1 MNSCSVRLTFA
12 NDDFYETFI
21 EPRKI
26 NGDLPTLILRLLT
39 AYAFNDNLAVEIDEY
54 LDSQEDES
62 SGVVQTRQA
71 ILNAI
76 AHMNSINSVLESSDR
91 ALSGLDDTPAPQETG
106 TSGDINDIPMF
117 TPDDKPV
124 QVNQAASVPASDYSE
139 VMKAIGALT
148 GQVSSLTTSVSA
160 LVSGIKTGTIQPDM
174 PVSSADLEL
183 PLSGTTEPVVNAD
196 TGSVEPLIAAPDA
209 TTGSA
214 EVATGSADV
223 TTGSAEVTTSSA
235 DVATGSVEVATGS
248 AEVADS
254 VSEQAKTPSELAGA
268 VTERANNVPEPNK
281 TQETG
286 IAVASDEDEDDIFV
300 PDFMSGMIE
309 SVNS

>member
-91 ALSGLDDTPAPQETG
+91 ALSGLADTPAPEETG

-124 QVNQAASVPASDYSE
+124 QVNQVASAPASDYSE

-183 PLSGTTEPVVNAD
+183 PLSGATEPVVNAD
-196 TGSVEPLIAAPDA
+196 TGSVEPLVVAPDVTTGSDEVA
-209 TTGSA
+209 TGSA

-223 TTGSAEVTTSSA
+223 TTGSAEV
-235 DVATGSVEVATGS
+235 
-248 AEVADS
+248 ADS
-254 VSEQAKTPSELAGA
+254 VPEQAKTPSELAGA
-268 VTERANNVPEPNK
+268 VTEQANNVPEPNK

-286 IAVASDEDEDDIFV
+286 IAVAPDEDEDDIFV

>member
-91 ALSGLDDTPAPQETG
+91 ALSGLADTPAPEETG

-183 PLSGTTEPVVNAD
+183 PVSGTTEPVVNAD
-196 TGSVEPLIAAPDA
+196 TGSVEPLIVAPDA
-209 TTGSA
+209 TTGSS

-223 TTGSAEVTTSSA
+223 TTGS
-235 DVATGSVEVATGS
+235 DEVATGS

-254 VSEQAKTPSELAGA
+254 VPEQAKTSSELAGAVTEQAKTPSELAGV
-268 VTERANNVPEPNK
+268 VTEQADNVPEPNK

-286 IAVASDEDEDDIFV
+286 IANASDEDEDDIFV

>member
-91 ALSGLDDTPAPQETG
+91 ALSGLADTPAPEETG

-183 PLSGTTEPVVNAD
+183 PLSGATEPVVNAD
-196 TGSVEPLIAAPDA
+196 TGSVEPLVVAPDV
-209 TTGSA
+209 T
-214 EVATGSADV
+214 TGSADV
-223 TTGSAEVTTSSA
+223 TTGS
-235 DVATGSVEVATGS
+235 DEVATGS

-254 VSEQAKTPSELAGA
+254 VPEQAKTPSELAGA
-268 VTERANNVPEPNK
+268 VTEQANNVPEPYK

-286 IAVASDEDEDDIFV
+286 IAVAPDEDEDDIFV

>member
-91 ALSGLDDTPAPQETG
+91 ALSGLTDTSAPQETG

-160 LVSGIKTGTIQPDM
+160 LVSGIKMGTIQPDM
-174 PVSSADLEL
+174 PVSSADFEL
-183 PLSGTTEPVVNAD
+183 PLSGTTEPVANAD
-196 TGSVEPLIAAPDA
+196 TGSVEPLIVASDVTTGSAEIATGSADA

-214 EVATGSADV
+214 EVA
-223 TTGSAEVTTSSA
+223 
-235 DVATGSVEVATGS
+235 GSVP
-248 AEVADS
+248 
-254 VSEQAKTPSELAGA
+254 EQAKTPSELAGA
-268 VTERANNVPEPNK
+268 VTEQANNVPEPNK

-286 IAVASDEDEDDIFV
+286 IANIPVEDEDDIFV

>member
-91 ALSGLDDTPAPQETG
+91 ALSDLDNTSAPQEAG
-106 TSGDINDIPMF
+106 TSGDISDIPMF
-117 TPDDKPV
+117 TPDDKPIQRNNV
-124 QVNQAASVPASDYSE
+124 ASDYSE

-160 LVSGIKTGTIQPDM
+160 LVSGIKTGAVLDTAP
-174 PVSSADLEL
+174 ET
-183 PLSGTTEPVVNAD
+183 PLEPVAV
-196 TGSVEPLIAAPDA
+196 
-209 TTGSA
+209 
-214 EVATGSADV
+214 
-223 TTGSAEVTTSSA
+223 
-235 DVATGSVEVATGS
+235 
-248 AEVADS
+248 
-254 VSEQAKTPSELAGA
+254 VSEQTEAPVEPEKTGAGQTEAPVEPVSVGTEQAEIPVEPAKAG
-268 VTERANNVPEPNK
+268 TEQAEIPE

-286 IAVASDEDEDDIFV
+286 TAQASDEDEDDIFV

>member
-91 ALSGLDDTPAPQETG
+91 ALSGLADTPAPEETG

-124 QVNQAASVPASDYSE
+124 QVNQVASVPASDYSE

-183 PLSGTTEPVVNAD
+183 PLSGTTEPAVNAD
-196 TGSVEPLIAAPDA
+196 TGSVEPLIVAPDV
-209 TTGSA
+209 T
-214 EVATGSADV
+214 TGSADV
-223 TTGSAEVTTSSA
+223 TTGS
-235 DVATGSVEVATGS
+235 DEVATGS
-248 AEVADS
+248 AEVADF
-254 VSEQAKTPSELAGA
+254 VPEQAKTPSELAGA
-268 VTERANNVPEPNK
+268 VTEWANNVPEPNK
-281 TQETG
+281 AQETG
-286 IAVASDEDEDDIFV
+286 IANIPVEDEDDIFV

>member
-124 QVNQAASVPASDYSE
+124 QVNQVASVPASDYSE

-160 LVSGIKTGTIQPDM
+160 LVSGIKTGTIQPDI

-196 TGSVEPLIAAPDA
+196 TGSVEPLIVAPDA

-214 EVATGSADV
+214 EVATGSA
-223 TTGSAEVTTSSA
+223 
-235 DVATGSVEVATGS
+235 EVATGS

-254 VSEQAKTPSELAGA
+254 VPEQAKTPSELAGA
-268 VTERANNVPEPNK
+268 VTEQANNVPEPNK

-286 IAVASDEDEDDIFV
+286 IANIPVEDEDDIFV

>member
-91 ALSGLDDTPAPQETG
+91 ALSGLSDTPAPKETG

-124 QVNQAASVPASDYSE
+124 QVNQVASVPASDYSE

-174 PVSSADLEL
+174 PISSADLEL

-196 TGSVEPLIAAPDA
+196 TGSVEPLVVAPDA

-214 EVATGSADV
+214 EVA
-223 TTGSAEVTTSSA
+223 
-235 DVATGSVEVATGS
+235 
-248 AEVADS
+248 DS
-254 VSEQAKTPSELAGA
+254 VPEQAKTPSELAEA
-268 VTERANNVPEPNK
+268 VTEQANNVPEPNK

-286 IAVASDEDEDDIFV
+286 IVNIPVEDEDDIFV

>member
-1 MNSCSVRLTFA
+1 MNSCSVRLTFT

-91 ALSGLDDTPAPQETG
+91 ALSGLSDTPAPQDTG

-124 QVNQAASVPASDYSE
+124 QVNQVASVPASDYSE

-160 LVSGIKTGTIQPDM
+160 LVSGMKAGTIQSDM
-174 PVSSADLEL
+174 PAPSVDLEL
-183 PLSGTTEPVVNAD
+183 PVPVIASNPVEPVETATERTEIASEQAEIASEQVEN
-196 TGSVEPLIAAPDA
+196 SVEPVE
-209 TTGSA
+209 T
-214 EVATGSADV
+214 V
-223 TTGSAEVTTSSA
+223 T
-235 DVATGSVEVATGS
+235 
-248 AEVADS
+248 
-254 VSEQAKTPSELAGA
+254 EQVELA
-268 VTERANNVPEPNK
+268 TEPTENTPEPPE

-286 IAVASDEDEDDIFV
+286 TVKASDEDEDDIFV

>member
-91 ALSGLDDTPAPQETG
+91 ALSDLDNTSAPQEAG
-106 TSGDINDIPMF
+106 TSGDISDIPMF

-124 QVNQAASVPASDYSE
+124 QANNVASDYSE

-160 LVSGIKTGTIQPDM
+160 LVSGIKTGAVLDTAPETPLEPVDAVPEQTEAPVE
-174 PVSSADLEL
+174 PVSM
-183 PLSGTTEPVVNAD
+183 GTERVD
-196 TGSVEPLIAAPDA
+196 TPVEPAK
-209 TTGSA
+209 TGIEQTEIPAESA
-214 EVATGSADV
+214 KVGT
-223 TTGSAEVTTSSA
+223 
-235 DVATGSVEVATGS
+235 
-248 AEVADS
+248 
-254 VSEQAKTPSELAGA
+254 EQAEI
-268 VTERANNVPEPNK
+268 PE

-286 IAVASDEDEDDIFV
+286 TAQASDEDEDDIFV

>member
-91 ALSGLDDTPAPQETG
+91 ALSGLDDASTPQETG

-124 QVNQAASVPASDYSE
+124 QVNQVASVPASDYSE

-174 PVSSADLEL
+174 PVSSADLVL
-183 PLSGTTEPVVNAD
+183 PLSGATEPVVSAD
-196 TGSVEPLIAAPDA
+196 TGSVEPLVVAPDA

-214 EVATGSADV
+214 EVATGSA
-223 TTGSAEVTTSSA
+223 
-235 DVATGSVEVATGS
+235 EVATGS

-254 VSEQAKTPSELAGA
+254 VPEQAKTPSELVGA
-268 VTERANNVPEPNK
+268 VTEQVNNVPELNK

-286 IAVASDEDEDDIFV
+286 IANIPVEDEDDIFV

>member
-1 MNSCSVRLTFA
+1 MNSCSVRLTFT

-26 NGDLPTLILRLLT
+26 NGDLPTLVLRLLT

-91 ALSGLDDTPAPQETG
+91 ALSGLSDTPAPQDTG

-124 QVNQAASVPASDYSE
+124 QVNQVASVPASDYSE

-160 LVSGIKTGTIQPDM
+160 LVSGMKAGTIQSDM
-174 PVSSADLEL
+174 PAPSVDLEL
-183 PLSGTTEPVVNAD
+183 PVPVIASNPVEPVETATEQAEIASEQAEN
-196 TGSVEPLIAAPDA
+196 SVEPVE
-209 TTGSA
+209 T
-214 EVATGSADV
+214 V
-223 TTGSAEVTTSSA
+223 T
-235 DVATGSVEVATGS
+235 
-248 AEVADS
+248 
-254 VSEQAKTPSELAGA
+254 EQVELA
-268 VTERANNVPEPNK
+268 TEPTENTPEPPE

-286 IAVASDEDEDDIFV
+286 TVKASDEDEDDIFV

>member
-1 MNSCSVRLTFA
+1 MNSCSVRLTFT

-91 ALSGLDDTPAPQETG
+91 ALSGLSDTPAPQDTG

-124 QVNQAASVPASDYSE
+124 QVNQVASVPASDYSE

-160 LVSGIKTGTIQPDM
+160 LVSEMKAGTIQSDM
-174 PVSSADLEL
+174 PAPSVDLEL
-183 PLSGTTEPVVNAD
+183 PVPVIASNPVEPVETATERTEIASEQAEIASEQAEN
-196 TGSVEPLIAAPDA
+196 SVEPVE
-209 TTGSA
+209 T
-214 EVATGSADV
+214 V
-223 TTGSAEVTTSSA
+223 T
-235 DVATGSVEVATGS
+235 
-248 AEVADS
+248 
-254 VSEQAKTPSELAGA
+254 EQVELA
-268 VTERANNVPEPNK
+268 TEPTENTPEPPE

-286 IAVASDEDEDDIFV
+286 TVKASDEDEDDIFV

>member
-91 ALSGLDDTPAPQETG
+91 ALSGLADTPAPQETG

-124 QVNQAASVPASDYSE
+124 QVNQVASVPASDYSE

-160 LVSGIKTGTIQPDM
+160 LVSGIKTSTIQPDM

-196 TGSVEPLIAAPDA
+196 TGSVEPLIVAPDA

-214 EVATGSADV
+214 DVTTGFADV
-223 TTGSAEVTTSSA
+223 TTGSA
-235 DVATGSVEVATGS
+235 EVATGS

-254 VSEQAKTPSELAGA
+254 VPEQAKTPSELAGA
-268 VTERANNVPEPNK
+268 VTEQANNVPEPYK

-286 IAVASDEDEDDIFV
+286 IAVAPDEDEDDIFV

>member
-1 MNSCSVRLTFA
+1 
-12 NDDFYETFI
+12 
-21 EPRKI
+21 
-26 NGDLPTLILRLLT
+26 
-39 AYAFNDNLAVEIDEY
+39 VEIDEY

-91 ALSGLDDTPAPQETG
+91 ALSGLADTPAPKETG

-124 QVNQAASVPASDYSE
+124 QVNQVASVPASDYSE
-139 VMKAIGALT
+139 VMKAIGVLT

-160 LVSGIKTGTIQPDM
+160 LVSGIKTGVILDTAPENTLTANTGS
-174 PVSSADLEL
+174 P
-183 PLSGTTEPVVNAD
+183 EPVAD
-196 TGSVEPLIAAPDA
+196 NTELVSDDTELVAVDVEQANNSVEQDDSSPEQGDNL
-209 TTGSA
+209 A
-214 EVATGSADV
+214 E
-223 TTGSAEVTTSSA
+223 
-235 DVATGSVEVATGS
+235 
-248 AEVADS
+248 
-254 VSEQAKTPSELAGA
+254 P
-268 VTERANNVPEPNK
+268 TEN
-281 TQETG
+281 QETG
-286 IAVASDEDEDDIFV
+286 TAVAPDEDEEDIYV

>member
-91 ALSGLDDTPAPQETG
+91 ALSGLDDTPAPQEAG

-124 QVNQAASVPASDYSE
+124 QVNQVASVPASDYSE

-183 PLSGTTEPVVNAD
+183 PLSGATEPVVNAD
-196 TGSVEPLIAAPDA
+196 TGSVEPLIVAPDV
-209 TTGSA
+209 TTGSD
-214 EVATGSADV
+214 EIVTGSADV
-223 TTGSAEVTTSSA
+223 AIGSAEA
-235 DVATGSVEVATGS
+235 DTGS

-254 VSEQAKTPSELAGA
+254 VPEQAKTPSELAGA
-268 VTERANNVPEPNK
+268 VTEQANNVPEPNK

-286 IAVASDEDEDDIFV
+286 IANIPVEDEDDIFV